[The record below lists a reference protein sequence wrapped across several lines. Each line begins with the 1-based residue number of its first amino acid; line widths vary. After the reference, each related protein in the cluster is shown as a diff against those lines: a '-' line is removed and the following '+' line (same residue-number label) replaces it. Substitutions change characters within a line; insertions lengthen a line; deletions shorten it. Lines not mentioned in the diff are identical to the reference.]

1 MVIGPSWRPEVVFSL
16 LGPFRRS
23 ASAAEK
29 FVAEIVKYEVMK
41 L

>member
-1 MVIGPSWRPEVVFSL
+1 MVIGPSWRPEVIFSL
-16 LGPFRRS
+16 LWPFRRS

-29 FVAEIVKYEVMK
+29 FGAELVKYEDME